1 MDTYMLFPFRVYE
14 NEFAWF
20 SNTAVH
26 IMQNSFK
33 VLFLVFFKGKFDL
46 CTENIRKNWT
56 SPIIC
61 SISKEFLT

>member
-26 IMQNSFK
+26 IMQNF
-33 VLFLVFFKGKFDL
+33 FFFFFKGKFDL
-46 CTENIRKNWT
+46 CTENIRKKWT